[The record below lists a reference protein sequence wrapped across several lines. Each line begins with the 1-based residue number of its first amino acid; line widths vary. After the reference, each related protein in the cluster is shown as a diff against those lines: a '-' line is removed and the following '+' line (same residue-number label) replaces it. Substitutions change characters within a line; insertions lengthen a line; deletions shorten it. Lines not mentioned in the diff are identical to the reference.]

1 MSLTFKVNDKF
12 RVIPN
17 GFVGI
22 IKGVSFNSIHQ
33 EWEYYVEWERY
44 PNQGPF
50 CYVAQQADDLWEKIS
65 EIAAGGAGS
74 GYVNQDPDIIK
85 LDADSGPFAVTL
97 PPGRIEFKPLISKQC
112 EHKWVEVGFHHT
124 KTVCY
129 YCDMEK
135 P

>member
-12 RVIPN
+12 RVKEN
-17 GFVGI
+17 GFSGEV
-22 IKGVSFNSIHQ
+22 KGVSFNSIHQ

-65 EIAAGGAGS
+65 EIAAGGAGQA
-74 GYVNQDPDIIK
+74 YVNQDPDLLPKGYTGI
-85 LDADSGPFAVTL
+85 DFAFI
-97 PPGRIEFKPLISKQC
+97 PKEDKKQC
-112 EHKWVEVGFHHT
+112 QHKWVEVGFHHT

-129 YCDMEK
+129 HCDMEK